1 MGPSGRFNMAAGTQ
15 GSGNVREQRAGQSG
29 AEGIYE
35 QASDAVSNV
44 ADRASEM
51 WDDAYD
57 QGARYYRDVG
67 GSTIGAVIV
76 AGAVGYALAWLVHG
90 HQSYSGPDRATSDR
104 EHGRG
109 RNRRDYH

>member
-1 MGPSGRFNMAAGTQ
+1 MASGTQ
-15 GSGNVREQRAGQSG
+15 GSANVRDQRAGQCGS
-29 AEGIYE
+29 EGIYE

-44 ADRASEM
+44 ADRASEI

-57 QGARYYRDVG
+57 QGARYYREVG

-90 HQSYSGPDRATSDR
+90 SQSYSGRGRVTSYREYDRD
-104 EHGRG
+104 
-109 RNRRDYH
+109 RNRRDYR